1 MKGMDAVVH
10 VAARPNIWSGQSHEI
25 IHTNVT
31 GTWNVLQAAE
41 EAGVKRVILTSSDS
55 VIGYTVLQGAMLPP
69 EYLPVDEAH
78 PRRPTDAY
86 AISKKLCEELG
97 RSFEERGKLEI
108 VVLRPVYVLYPE
120 FEGEVKAR
128 AANPTGYKGPEAGG
142 RQPAGGG
149 VMWHYV
155 DPRDLARAYRLAL
168 EADKPGFGPY
178 FICGR
183 TTLAPEPTIERL
195 AARMGRRIPVKRPE
209 VYAENPHAPLY
220 DLSAARDAAGLRRRA
235 RHAQSALSREVSR
248 DGFSHGASARQ
259 AGRDRAVQGP
269 AAAACAQQPGA
280 GEGRLPALRCAPGQ
294 AGPDAVPA
302 DRDLSRRGGLRGAS
316 QLGALRGL
324 QAGYAGLGR
333 GADVVVLDSAATP
346 AARNGA

>member
-1 MKGMDAVVH
+1 MRFGKVLVTGAGGLLGGYVTRELAGRAQVSGLDIASPSDAAAGGAFTKGSIEDPAAVAAAMQGMEAVVH

-195 AARMGRRIPVKRPE
+195 AARMGRRIPVKRPD
-209 VYAENPHAPLY
+209 VYTENPHAPLY
-220 DLSAARDAAGLRRRA
+220 DLSAARDRL
-235 RHAQSALSREVSR
+235 
-248 DGFSHGASARQ
+248 GFV
-259 AGRDRAVQGP
+259 AVHDMRSLLY
-269 AAAACAQQPGA
+269 PGK
-280 GEGRLPALRCAPGQ
+280 
-294 AGPDAVPA
+294 
-302 DRDLSRRGGLRGAS
+302 
-316 QLGALRGL
+316 
-324 QAGYAGLGR
+324 
-333 GADVVVLDSAATP
+333 
-346 AARNGA
+346 